1 MKFMGAIFTL
11 AALLI
16 GSQAQAQTLTYSIS
30 PQTIKGYGKVSL
42 NTTFELNLKENEAG
56 LISTADVNPG
66 LGFSAAA
73 GLELLPEVDAEL
85 ELSSYTGSV
94 DYRAVAGVPVLSV
107 PADEIRLLS
116 AFGNLF
122 YKFQPASNAQFKL
135 GGGLGY
141 SQYILTD
148 TNSARHRGQGLVY
161 QIKAVGEY
169 DLAPTVG
176 FLFEGGYLGTSNI
189 DVDLSA
195 STVSR
200 VSALRGLTF
209 GTGLKSRF

>member
-1 MKFMGAIFTL
+1 MRFMGAIIGFAVLTL
-11 AALLI
+11 STTAN
-16 GSQAQAQTLTYSIS
+16 AQETSFQDRPLNLHTYS
-30 PQTIKGYGKVSL
+30 KVSL
-42 NTTFELNLKENEAG
+42 NTGFQVNLKEIENGQIAQ
-56 LISTADVNPG
+56 AKVNPG
-66 LGFSAAA
+66 LGFSAAF
-73 GLELLPEVDAEL
+73 GVDAATDFNAEIEL
-85 ELSSYTGSV
+85 VSYRGTV
-94 DYRAVAGVPVLSV
+94 DFRTVDGVATAYVPNEDVTLN
-107 PADEIRLLS
+107 ALMMN
-116 AFGNLF
+116 GY
-122 YKFQPASNAQFKL
+122 YKFDPVNHARFKL